1 MEFVDYKCLESL
13 LIEGENSI
21 AVEGIGSTVYKAV
34 KSIFNAIHTFI
45 KTIIR
50 VITGIISKLKS
61 KKAVKPTNS
70 VKTNN
75 NNVNVSSDTSNTIPV
90 DSTVKNERITYS

>member
-13 LIEGENSI
+13 LIEGENLI
-21 AVEGIGSTVYKAV
+21 AVEGIGSTVYNAV
-34 KSIFNAIHTFI
+34 KSFFNVIHTFI

-61 KKAVKPTNS
+61 KKAVKTTNS

-75 NNVNVSSDTSNTIPV
+75 NVKVTIIVIIIPQADIIDKNT
-90 DSTVKNERITYS
+90 